1 MAQKDVMIQP
11 NVPRFLREGDAATIS
26 ARIFNTSE
34 KDLTG
39 TAVLRFLNPETN
51 AVVLEQKQ
59 AVSMKAGG
67 TTPVTFN
74 IDFSLFTPHSSLLI
88 CQMTVSGADFSDG
101 EQHYLPILPATS
113 HVTVTVPVTQHH
125 PGVTTVDLSKLVPA
139 DATQPKLTVEYT
151 NQPAWLMTQAL
162 SVVGTPDNDN
172 AISLAAAYY
181 ANSLGRHILAQNPQ
195 AKRTFQLWKQEPGAN
210 SLTSALEK
218 NQELKDLLLNE
229 TPWVLDADNET
240 EQKQRMGDFFDEN
253 LMQNRL
259 QQSLDKLR
267 KLQRNNG
274 AWSWWP
280 EMPGSFYM
288 TVSISE
294 MLVRLNAMAGEQ
306 GETAQMLNA
315 AFKFMGREIIDEVKE
330 MKKWEKKGHKPT
342 FPSFKALQWLYLATL
357 DGRELPADVQ
367 AANAYLMPLLKK
379 EIKNQSLYEKAL
391 TAIILSKTEPKLAA
405 EYVQSLKEY
414 TVYREDM
421 GRYYDTPR
429 AGYSWFDYKIPT
441 QTVAIEAMQR
451 LTPADTETITEMQRW
466 LLQSKRTQAWD
477 TPINSVNAVYAF
489 LQGSNALAPQALSV
503 LKVDEKPL
511 ELPKATA
518 AIGYVKTNVPAESK
532 TLTIEKSSEGT
543 SWGAVYAQFMQPTKS
558 VEATASGLTV
568 TRELLTKGELKVGD
582 RIKVRITIT
591 ADRAIHRVPTVPRRT
606 VLRTITSICSPREST
621 SSRLNTT
628 STEPVPTRPV
638 SAPSVVPMHLSSG
651 VRQDPSR

>member
-1 MAQKDVMIQP
+1 M
-11 NVPRFLREGDAATIS
+11 
-26 ARIFNTSE
+26 
-34 KDLTG
+34 
-39 TAVLRFLNPETN
+39 
-51 AVVLEQKQ
+51 
-59 AVSMKAGG
+59 
-67 TTPVTFN
+67 
-74 IDFSLFTPHSSLLI
+74 
-88 CQMTVSGADFSDG
+88 
-101 EQHYLPILPATS
+101 
-113 HVTVTVPVTQHH
+113 
-125 PGVTTVDLSKLVPA
+125 
-139 DATQPKLTVEYT
+139 
-151 NQPAWLMTQAL
+151 
-162 SVVGTPDNDN
+162 
-172 AISLAAAYY
+172 
-181 ANSLGRHILAQNPQ
+181 
-195 AKRTFQLWKQEPGAN
+195 
-210 SLTSALEK
+210 
-218 NQELKDLLLNE
+218 
-229 TPWVLDADNET
+229 
-240 EQKQRMGDFFDEN
+240 
-253 LMQNRL
+253 
-259 QQSLDKLR
+259 
-267 KLQRNNG
+267 
-274 AWSWWP
+274 
-280 EMPGSFYM
+280 
-288 TVSISE
+288 
-294 MLVRLNAMAGEQ
+294 
-306 GETAQMLNA
+306 
-315 AFKFMGREIIDEVKE
+315 
-330 MKKWEKKGHKPT
+330 
-342 FPSFKALQWLYLATL
+342 
-357 DGRELPADVQ
+357 PADVQ

-591 ADRAIHRVPTVPRRT
+591 ADRDYDFVQLIDRRAACMEPVRQLSGYTQGAYCTPKDCSTNYYIDMLSKGKHVIETEYYIDRAGTYETGLCTVGCAYAPEFRGT
-606 VLRTITSICSPREST
+606 AKSITIT
-621 SSRLNTT
+621 
-628 STEPVPTRPV
+628 VK
-638 SAPSVVPMHLSSG
+638 
-651 VRQDPSR
+651 